1 MTLYYG
7 LFDVSDPEN
16 PDRVY
21 SAALLSRIVSK
32 HIRDGIVHG
41 DGGELAVSASDPP
54 AMTVLVGT
62 GTAMVQ
68 GRFCENDAALTPR

>member
-1 MTLYYG
+1 MTLNYG

-21 SAALLSRIVSK
+21 SATLLSRIVSK

-41 DGGELAVSASDPP
+41 DGGGVGRLGVRPP
-54 AMTVLVGT
+54 
-62 GTAMVQ
+62 
-68 GRFCENDAALTPR
+68 RR

>member
-1 MTLYYG
+1 MTLNYG

-54 AMTVLVGT
+54 AMTVRWQPGPLWSRAGSART
-62 GTAMVQ
+62 M
-68 GRFCENDAALTPR
+68 RR